1 MTFSDFLGNERIVT
15 ALRGALRTG
24 RVPHAL
30 LFTGARGVGK
40 FTLARMF
47 AQAANCERLTDDF
60 CGECATCQRISQLA
74 DPQKL
79 IEQGLVERGESA
91 DAATVERVPLILQ
104 SHPDVWALVPDPVRL
119 KSPVARPM
127 LRVGQLRAVQR
138 AAYFQPMG
146 RRRVFILDGAETMRW
161 DVANVFLK
169 ILEEPPSS
177 ATLIL
182 TAPSPYALLPTI
194 VSRCMQF
201 HFAPLPQAAV
211 EKILHERTHRKPAE
225 NRLAAQFAEGS
236 PGLAMEMD
244 VDIAAQRRR
253 NALRILEQAA
263 QGQGFAQLFSDTSAL
278 AKDRDS
284 SFEDQI
290 GVFYGLLTDLLEIT
304 SKVKEPV
311 LRNTPLAK
319 ELQSL
324 GKFVDSAWVLRAIAG
339 FDELYAGARRNLNRQ
354 LGLDAL
360 AASLAPGVSRTSL
373 PPKLSDSS
381 KYSPK

>member
-1 MTFSDFLGNERIVT
+1 MGFAEFLGNERIVA
-15 ALRGALRTG
+15 ALRGALRSQ

-30 LFTGARGVGK
+30 LFAGPRGVGK

-47 AQAANCERLTDDF
+47 AQSANCERLTDDF

-74 DPQKL
+74 DPQTL
-79 IEQGLVERGESA
+79 LVQGLVERGESA

-146 RRRVFILDGAETMRW
+146 RRRVFILDGADTMRW

-169 ILEEPPSS
+169 ILEEPPGS

-194 VSRCMQF
+194 VSRCLQF
-201 HFAPLPQAAV
+201 HFAPLTQQAV
-211 EKILHERTHRKPAE
+211 EKILKEKTDRKPTE
-225 NRLAAQFAEGS
+225 IKLAAQLAEGS
-236 PGLAMEMD
+236 PGLAIEMD
-244 VDIAAQRRR
+244 VDAASERRK
-253 NALRILEQAA
+253 NALRILQRAA
-263 QGQGFAQLFSDTSAL
+263 QCQGFAQLFSDTSAL

-284 SFEDQI
+284 SFEDQV
-290 GVFYGLLTDLLEIT
+290 GVFYGLLTDLLELT
-304 SKVKEPV
+304 SKLKEPV
-311 LRNTPLAK
+311 LRNAPLAK
-319 ELQSL
+319 ELESL
-324 GKFVDSAWVLRAIAG
+324 GKSVDSAWVLRAIAG
-339 FDELYAGARRNLNRQ
+339 FDELYLGARRNLNRQ
-354 LGLDAL
+354 LGLDVL
-360 AASLAPGVSRTSL
+360 AASLAPALSRPSE
-373 PPKLSDSS
+373 PRP
-381 KYSPK
+381 

>member
-1 MTFSDFLGNERIVT
+1 MSFAEFLGNERIVG
-15 ALRGALRTG
+15 ALRGALRTN

-40 FTLARMF
+40 YTLARLF
-47 AQAANCERLTDDF
+47 AQAANCERWADDS
-60 CGECATCQRISQLA
+60 CGECATCQRIALLA
-74 DPQKL
+74 HPQEL

-119 KSPVARPM
+119 KNPVARPM

-146 RRRVFILDGAETMRW
+146 RRRVFILDSADTMRW

-169 ILEEPPSS
+169 ILEEPPGS

-182 TAPSPYALLPTI
+182 TAPSPYSLLPTI

-211 EKILHERTHRKPAE
+211 EKILKEKTSRKPAE
-225 NRLAAQFAEGS
+225 IKLAAQLAEGS

-244 VDIAAQRRR
+244 VEKTAQARR
-253 NALRILEQAA
+253 NALRILERAA
-263 QGQGFAQLFSDTSAL
+263 RGQGFAQLFVDTSAL

-284 SFEDQI
+284 SFEDHI
-290 GVFYGLLTDLLEIT
+290 SVFYGLLTDLLELT
-304 SKVKEPV
+304 SKVKEPA
-311 LRNTPLAK
+311 LRNAPLAK
-319 ELQSL
+319 ELASL
-324 GKFVDSAWVLRAIAG
+324 SNSVDSAWVLRAIAG

-360 AASLAPGVSRTSL
+360 SASLAPKDSRASASL
-373 PPKLSDSS
+373 L
-381 KYSPK
+381 

>member
-1 MTFSDFLGNERIVT
+1 MGFSEFLGNERIVA
-15 ALRGALRTG
+15 ALRGALRSE

-30 LFTGARGVGK
+30 LFTGPRGLGK

-47 AQAANCERLTDDF
+47 AQAANCERLKDDF
-60 CGECATCQRISQLA
+60 CGECATCRRISLLA
-74 DPQKL
+74 DTKQL
-79 IEQGLVERGESA
+79 LEQGLAERGESA

-104 SHPDVWALVPDPVRL
+104 THPDVWALVPDPVRL

-127 LRVGQLRAVQR
+127 LRIGQLRAVQR
-138 AAYFQPMG
+138 AAYFQPVG

-169 ILEEPPSS
+169 ILEEPPGS

-194 VSRCMQF
+194 VSRCLQF
-201 HFAPLPQAAV
+201 HFAPLSQAAV
-211 EKILHERTHRKPAE
+211 ENILKEKTRRKPAE
-225 NRLAAQFAEGS
+225 NKLAAQLAEGS
-236 PGLAMEMD
+236 PGLALEMD
-244 VDIAAQRRR
+244 VESARQRRS
-253 NALRILEQAA
+253 NALRILERAA
-263 QGQGFAQLFSDTSAL
+263 RGHGFSQLFADTAVL

-290 GVFYGLLTDLLEIT
+290 SVFYGLLTDLLELT
-304 SKVKEPV
+304 SGVKQPV
-311 LRNTPLAK
+311 LRNAPLAK
-319 ELQSL
+319 ELEALSKL
-324 GKFVDSAWVLRAIAG
+324 VDPRWIMRAVAG

-360 AASLAPGVSRTSL
+360 AASLAP
-373 PPKLSDSS
+373 DSARGAAPS
-381 KYSPK
+381 G

>member
-1 MTFSDFLGNERIVT
+1 MGFADFLGNEQIIA
-15 ALRGALRTG
+15 ALRGALRTE

-30 LFTGARGVGK
+30 LFIGPRGVGK

-47 AQAANCERLTDDF
+47 AQAATCQRLTDDF
-60 CGECATCQRISQLA
+60 CGQCDTCTRVALLA
-74 DPQKL
+74 DPQTL
-79 IEQGLVERGESA
+79 IEQGLAERGESA

-104 SHPDVWALVPDPVRL
+104 THPDVWALVPDPVRL

-169 ILEEPPSS
+169 ILEEPPGS

-211 EKILHERTHRKPAE
+211 EKILNEKTDRKPAE
-225 NRLAAQFAEGS
+225 RKLASQLAEGS
-236 PGLAMEMD
+236 PGIAMEMD
-244 VDIAAQRRR
+244 VEQAAQQRR
-253 NALRILEQAA
+253 NALRILERAA
-263 QGQGFAQLFSDTSAL
+263 RGEGFAQLFGDTAAL
-278 AKDRDS
+278 AKDRES
-284 SFEDQI
+284 SFDELI
-290 GVFYGLLTDLLEIT
+290 GVFYGLLGDLLELT
-304 SKVKEPV
+304 SGTNEPL
-311 LRNTPLAK
+311 LRNASLAR

-324 GKFVDSAWVLRAIAG
+324 AKSVGFALVFLAIAV

-360 AASLAPGVSRTSL
+360 AASLAPATSRASE
-373 PPKLSDSS
+373 PRP
-381 KYSPK
+381 

>member
-1 MTFSDFLGNERIVT
+1 MGFAEFLGNERIVG
-15 ALRGALRTG
+15 ALRGALRTN

-40 FTLARMF
+40 FTLARLF
-47 AQAANCERLTDDF
+47 AQAANCERLPDDS
-60 CGECATCQRISQLA
+60 CGECATCQRIALLA
-74 DPQKL
+74 HPQEL

-119 KSPVARPM
+119 KNPVARPM

-169 ILEEPPSS
+169 ILEEPPGS

-211 EKILHERTHRKPAE
+211 EKILKEKTSRKPAE
-225 NRLAAQFAEGS
+225 IKLAAQLAEGS

-244 VDIAAQRRR
+244 VEKTAQSRR
-253 NALRILEQAA
+253 NALRILERAA
-263 QGQGFAQLFSDTSAL
+263 RGQSFAQLFVDTSAL

-290 GVFYGLLTDLLEIT
+290 IVFYGLLTDLLELT
-304 SKVKEPV
+304 SKVKEPA
-311 LRNTPLAK
+311 LRNAPLAK
-319 ELQSL
+319 ELESL
-324 GKFVDSAWVLRAIAG
+324 SNSLDSAWVLRAITG

-360 AASLAPGVSRTSL
+360 SASLAPKDSRASASL
-373 PPKLSDSS
+373 L
-381 KYSPK
+381 

>member
-1 MTFSDFLGNERIVT
+1 VGLSEFLGNERIVA
-15 ALRGALRTG
+15 ALRGALRTN

-30 LFTGARGVGK
+30 LFTGPRGVGK

-60 CGECATCQRISQLA
+60 CGECATCQRISLLA
-74 DPQKL
+74 DAQKL
-79 IEQGLVERGESA
+79 LEQGLVERGESA

-138 AAYFQPMG
+138 AAYFQPTG

-169 ILEEPPSS
+169 ILEEPPGS

-194 VSRCMQF
+194 VSRCLQF
-201 HFAPLPQAAV
+201 HFAPLPQSSV
-211 EKILHERTHRKPAE
+211 EKILKEKTARKPAE
-225 NRLAAQFAEGS
+225 IKLAAQLAEGS
-236 PGLAMEMD
+236 PGLAIEMD
-244 VDIAAQRRR
+244 VDATSQRRKT
-253 NALRILEQAA
+253 ALRILERAA

-278 AKDRDS
+278 AKDRDF

-304 SKVKEPV
+304 SKLREPA
-311 LRNTPLAK
+311 LRNVPLTK

-324 GKFVDSAWVLRAIAG
+324 AKSVDTAWVLRAIAG
-339 FDELYAGARRNLNRQ
+339 FDELHAGARRNLNRQ

-360 AASLAPGVSRTSL
+360 SASLSPSLSQPSAPATD
-373 PPKLSDSS
+373 KL
-381 KYSPK
+381 

>member
-1 MTFSDFLGNERIVT
+1 MAFSDFLGNERIVT
-15 ALRGALRTG
+15 ALRGALGAG

-47 AQAANCERLTDDF
+47 AQAANCERLTDDS
-60 CGECATCQRISQLA
+60 CGECATCLRISQLA
-74 DPQKL
+74 DPQEL

-169 ILEEPPSS
+169 ILEEPPGS

-194 VSRCMQF
+194 VSRCLQF
-201 HFAPLPQAAV
+201 HFAPLPPAAV
-211 EKILHERTHRKPAE
+211 EKILKDKTDRKPSE
-225 NRLAAQFAEGS
+225 IKLAAQLAEGS
-236 PGLAMEMD
+236 PGLAMEMN
-244 VDIAAQRRR
+244 VEAASQNRR
-253 NALRILEQAA
+253 NALRILERAA
-263 QGQGFAQLFSDTSAL
+263 RGQGFAQLFADTSAL

-284 SFEDQI
+284 SFEEQLGI
-290 GVFYGLLTDLLEIT
+290 FYGLLTDLLELT
-304 SKVKEPV
+304 SNINEPV
-311 LRNTPLAK
+311 LRNVPLAK
-319 ELQSL
+319 ELESL
-324 GKFVDSAWVLRAIAG
+324 AKSVDSGWVLRAIAG

-360 AASLAPGVSRTSL
+360 AVSLAPDTSQALASRG
-373 PPKLSDSS
+373 
-381 KYSPK
+381 

>member
-1 MTFSDFLGNERIVT
+1 MGFQEFLGNERIVT

-30 LFTGARGVGK
+30 LFTGTRGAGK

-47 AQAANCERLTDDF
+47 AQATNCERLTDDF

-74 DPQKL
+74 DPQTL
-79 IEQGLVERGESA
+79 LEQGLVERGESA

-146 RRRVFILDGAETMRW
+146 RHRVFILDGAETMRW

-169 ILEEPPSS
+169 ILEEPPGS

-194 VSRCMQF
+194 VSRCLQF
-201 HFAPLPQAAV
+201 HFAPLPPAAV
-211 EKILHERTHRKPAE
+211 EKILKDKTDRKPGE
-225 NRLAAQFAEGS
+225 IKLAAQLAEGS
-236 PGLAMEMD
+236 PGLAMEIN
-244 VDIAAQRRR
+244 VEAASQSRR
-253 NALRILEQAA
+253 NALRILERAA
-263 QGQGFAQLFSDTSAL
+263 HGQGFAQLFADTSAL

-284 SFEDQI
+284 SFEEHLSI
-290 GVFYGLLTDLLEIT
+290 FYGLITDLLELT
-304 SKVKEPV
+304 TGSKEVS
-311 LRNTPLAK
+311 LRNIPLAK
-319 ELQSL
+319 ELDALS
-324 GKFVDSAWVLRAIAG
+324 KSIDTTWVMRAIAG
-339 FDELYAGARRNLNRQ
+339 FDELSAGARRNLNRQ

-360 AASLAPGVSRTSL
+360 AASLAPSGTSFSR
-373 PPKLSDSS
+373 
-381 KYSPK
+381 

>member
-1 MTFSDFLGNERIVT
+1 MGFSEFLGNERIVA

-30 LFTGARGVGK
+30 LFTGPRGVGK

-47 AQAANCERLTDDF
+47 AQAANCERLTDDY
-60 CGECATCQRISQLA
+60 CWKCATCQRISLLA
-74 DPQKL
+74 EPQEL
-79 IEQGLVERGESA
+79 IEQGLIERGESA

-127 LRVGQLRAVQR
+127 LRIGQLRAVQR

-169 ILEEPPSS
+169 ILEEPPGS

-194 VSRCMQF
+194 VSRCLQF

-211 EKILHERTHRKPAE
+211 EKILKEKTGRKAADIK
-225 NRLAAQFAEGS
+225 LAAQLAEGS
-236 PGLAMEMD
+236 PGLALEMD
-244 VDIAAQRRR
+244 VAAAAESRR
-253 NALRILEQAA
+253 NAFRILERAA
-263 QGQGFAQLFSDTSAL
+263 RGQGFAQLFADTAAL
-278 AKDRDS
+278 AKDRES
-284 SFEDQI
+284 SFEDQLA
-290 GVFYGLLTDLLEIT
+290 VFYGLLTDLLELT

-311 LRNTPLAK
+311 LRNPPLAK
-319 ELQSL
+319 ELESL
-324 GKFVDSAWVLRAIAG
+324 ARSVDSAWVARAIAG
-339 FDELYAGARRNLNRQ
+339 FDELFAGVRRNLNRQ

-360 AASLAPGVSRTSL
+360 AASLPSGDSL
-373 PPKLSDSS
+373 SFSLRP
-381 KYSPK
+381 

>member
-1 MTFSDFLGNERIVT
+1 MGLSEFLGNERIVA
-15 ALRGALRTG
+15 ALRGALRAQ

-30 LFTGARGVGK
+30 LFTGPRGVGK

-60 CGECATCQRISQLA
+60 CGECATCRRISQLA
-74 DPQKL
+74 DPQTL
-79 IEQGLVERGESA
+79 LEQGLVERGESA

-146 RRRVFILDGAETMRW
+146 RRRVFILDGADTMHYN
-161 DVANVFLK
+161 VSNVFLK
-169 ILEEPPSS
+169 ILEEPPGS

-182 TAPSPYALLPTI
+182 TAPSPYALLTTI
-194 VSRCMQF
+194 VSRCLQF

-211 EKILHERTHRKPAE
+211 EKILKEKTDRKPAE
-225 NRLAAQFAEGS
+225 IKLAAQLAEGS
-236 PGLAMEMD
+236 PGLAIEMD
-244 VDIAAQRRR
+244 VNATADRRR
-253 NALRILEQAA
+253 SALQILERAA
-263 QGQGFAQLFSDTSAL
+263 QGQGFGQLFTATSAL

-290 GVFYGLLTDLLEIT
+290 GVFYGLLTDLLELT
-304 SKVKEPV
+304 SKLKEPA
-311 LRNTPLAK
+311 LRNAPLAK
-319 ELQSL
+319 ELDSL
-324 GKFVDSAWVLRAIAG
+324 SKSVDSAWVLRAIIG
-339 FDELYAGARRNLNRQ
+339 FDELYFGARRNLNRQ

-360 AASLAPGVSRTSL
+360 AASLAPASL
-373 PPKLSDSS
+373 RASAPRP
-381 KYSPK
+381 